1 MTQSTRREF
10 LKSTITAT
18 AATATCGVHS
28 SAADERRPSL
38 AGEIGFTTGSLAYQ
52 RRNKLLK
59 MSSLPKFVR
68 DDLGMQL
75 IDLNTNW
82 LESYEDSY
90 VRRVRESAEDADCFF
105 TNLKVNH
112 KFGDLYAD
120 DTNERQKAMAHARQL
135 VTAARLLGA
144 RWMRFSIPKPVPD
157 TRTAT
162 LSAHREL
169 ARVAESQGIQ
179 LLVENNGWMRS
190 DPGSVA
196 ELVRIIGKNV
206 APGPDTGNWN
216 DDVRYEG
223 IAKSFPGAV
232 TCDFKVFDLDSNREH
247 KKYDIRRCF
256 DVAWKTGFRGPWAIE
271 HWNEDTQ
278 MFAKETRYL
287 RDLLNKWIVAAS

>member
-1 MTQSTRREF
+1 M
-10 LKSTITAT
+10 
-18 AATATCGVHS
+18 AA
-28 SAADERRPSL
+28 
-38 AGEIGFTTGSLAYQ
+38 
-52 RRNKLLK
+52 
-59 MSSLPKFVR
+59 LPKFVR
-68 DDLGMQL
+68 DELGMQL

-120 DTNERQKAMAHARQL
+120 DANERQKAMAHARQL

-144 RWMRFSIPKPVPD
+144 QWMRFSIPKPVPGS
-157 TRTAT
+157 RTAT

-169 ARVAESQGIQ
+169 ASVAESQGVQ

-190 DPGSVA
+190 EPGSVA
-196 ELVRIIGKNV
+196 ELVRIIGKNI

-223 IAKSFPGAV
+223 IAKSFTDAVHATSKSSTWTTTASTRNTTSGGASTWHGKLAFAVPGQ
-232 TCDFKVFDLDSNREH
+232 SNTGMKTTRCLR
-247 KKYDIRRCF
+247 KKRRTYGISF
-256 DVAWKTGFRGPWAIE
+256 IGGSLPRAELAS
-271 HWNEDTQ
+271 
-278 MFAKETRYL
+278 
-287 RDLLNKWIVAAS
+287 LLNVSPVGRNRTRNS

>member
-179 LLVENNGWMRS
+179 LLVENNG
-190 DPGSVA
+190 
-196 ELVRIIGKNV
+196 
-206 APGPDTGNWN
+206 
-216 DDVRYEG
+216 
-223 IAKSFPGAV
+223 
-232 TCDFKVFDLDSNREH
+232 
-247 KKYDIRRCF
+247 
-256 DVAWKTGFRGPWAIE
+256 
-271 HWNEDTQ
+271 
-278 MFAKETRYL
+278 
-287 RDLLNKWIVAAS
+287 